1 MCIVHVFGPWEKT
14 GIPGENIQN
23 SIQKAPAN
31 RWSLTQRILAL
42 KKSLCHPICNKNVL
56 KILQKFRTCI
66 LKLCLLKNRCVLEHR
81 SFIAKMNE
89 SYSYQ
94 FILLSILCFS
104 LPESVVN
111 GEMHQ
116 NCLVSL

>member
-1 MCIVHVFGPWEKT
+1 MSLDRGRKLEYPEKT
-14 GIPGENIQN
+14 YKTPY
-23 SIQKAPAN
+23 
-31 RWSLTQRILAL
+31 RRLQRILAL
-42 KKSLCHPICNKNVL
+42 KKPLCHPICNKNVL

-89 SYSYQ
+89 SYSYH

>member
-1 MCIVHVFGPWEKT
+1 M
-14 GIPGENIQN
+14 
-23 SIQKAPAN
+23 
-31 RWSLTQRILAL
+31 
-42 KKSLCHPICNKNVL
+42 
-56 KILQKFRTCI
+56 
-66 LKLCLLKNRCVLEHR
+66 KLCLLKNRCVLEHR
-81 SFIAKMNE
+81 SFAKMNE